1 MATNE
6 NTFVW
11 SDGTAVG
18 SDAEKTFTVHAAN
31 GIRLLGGPITGD
43 GSGLTGTGTTF
54 TAGNALALG
63 GVALGG
69 LVQTSRV
76 VSVVINGA
84 TNSATLNADAVIDLG
99 TITGGGSGVIPIA
112 LLPGSALTFGSTNN
126 ATIIG
131 TSNADVGSTS
141 NNWDE
146 LEFDWLT
153 VQGATWQVMNPNAT
167 GLTNVQV
174 WIRSPATGNLTNV
187 FSFGYAAGT
196 NGGLRPPTWTP
207 SITWTQAVATVTNEL
222 QVLTGTITCPA
233 VGPVWFSLRRDA
245 TSAADTLATNSYFV
259 GGRLW

>member
-1 MATNE
+1 
-6 NTFVW
+6 
-11 SDGTAVG
+11 
-18 SDAEKTFTVHAAN
+18 
-31 GIRLLGGPITGD
+31 
-43 GSGLTGTGTTF
+43 
-54 TAGNALALG
+54 
-63 GVALGG
+63 
-69 LVQTSRV
+69 
-76 VSVVINGA
+76 
-84 TNSATLNADAVIDLG
+84 
-99 TITGGGSGVIPIA
+99 
-112 LLPGSALTFGSTNN
+112 LTFGSTNN

-153 VQGATWQVMNPNAT
+153 TQGATWQVMNHNTT

-187 FSFGYAAGT
+187 FSFGYIAGT

-207 SITWTQAVATVTNEL
+207 SITWTQAVAAVTNEL

-245 TSAADTLATNSYFV
+245 TSAADTLATNSYTV
-259 GGRLW
+259 GVRLW